1 MNVLCPKCRRAIPV
15 PENDPVLRCGRCNL
29 VIDRFKVGLSP
40 GLTST
45 PLTPDLRGETI
56 GRYEIMDLV
65 GLGGT
70 GVVYRAKNTK
80 NREIVAFKALHYDL
94 LGKSHFVSR
103 LRSEVKAL
111 ARLNHPNLARLLDA
125 GRKEDVYYLVTEFVG
140 GVTLTHYLR
149 SFQLGIPEICSII
162 GEICSAV
169 TYAHNQGLVHGNL
182 KPDNIILGQGTIK
195 VLDFGIAH
203 LAAGDSRV
211 TTLDQPAAIMRTFN
225 YMSPEQR
232 TKTRPLDK
240 RADIYS
246 LGVILYEMLTQHLPL
261 GAFNA
266 PSNYKKGL
274 DIKYDM
280 IVLRA
285 LDPDPASRYQKVED
299 FMADITNPGKPRP
312 AQNRAFFRL
321 TLVLLACLSIAVYLT
336 PEWPQLKKDIP
347 GVLRQYSSLW
357 DQIRGN
363 LPERPFINKV
373 KRIVRPPQPLDRPDK
388 EEALRPRIEPE
399 LTPREIAPMAVSRTR
414 TGLEPADKSSTHAGL
429 NMTLYAEPSL
439 ESETVGRVNN
449 SQDYKI
455 VKERRTNMGQTWRL
469 IQTGDGP
476 AGWAL
481 KGKEK

>member
-1 MNVLCPKCRRAIPV
+1 MNVLCPKCRHAIPALK
-15 PENDPVLRCGRCNL
+15 NDPVLRCGHCNL

-45 PLTPDLRGETI
+45 PLAPDLRGETI

-80 NREIVAFKALHYDL
+80 NSEIAAFKALHYDF
-94 LGKSHFVSR
+94 LGKSHFISR
-103 LRSEVKAL
+103 LRSEAKPL
-111 ARLNHPNLARLLDA
+111 ARLDHPNLARLLDA
-125 GRKEDVYYLVTEFVG
+125 GRKDDLYYLVTEFVE

-149 SFQLGIPEICSII
+149 SFQLGLPEVCSII
-162 GEICSAV
+162 GQVCSAV
-169 TYAHNQGLVHGNL
+169 AYGHNQGLVHGNL
-182 KPDNIILGQGTIK
+182 KPDNIIMGQGTIK

-211 TTLDQPAAIMRTFN
+211 TTLDQPAAIMGTFN

-232 TKTRPLDK
+232 TKTGPLDG
-240 RADIYS
+240 RSDIFS
-246 LGVILYEMLTQHLPL
+246 LGVIFYEMLTQHLPL

-274 DIKYDM
+274 DIKYDR

-285 LDPDPASRYQKVED
+285 LDPDPARRYQKVED
-299 FMADITNPGKPRP
+299 FMADITGLTDTRP
-312 AQNRAFFRL
+312 AQNRALLRL

-336 PEWPQLKKDIP
+336 PEWPQLKKDMP
-347 GVLRQYSSLW
+347 SVFQHYTRLW
-357 DQIRGN
+357 DQFRGN

-373 KRIVRPPQPLDRPDK
+373 KRIVRPPQPLDRPGK
-388 EEALRPRIEPE
+388 GETLRSRIEPE
-399 LTPREIAPMAVSRTR
+399 LTPRETEPLPGPRTQ
-414 TGLEPADKSSTHAGL
+414 TGRKPADKSSTHVGL

-439 ESETVGRVNN
+439 ESEIVGRVNN
-449 SQDYKI
+449 FQEYKI
-455 VKERRTNMGQTWRL
+455 VKERGTNTDQTWRL
-469 IQTGDGP
+469 IQTGDGL

-481 KGKEK
+481 NGKEK